1 MFGEIAERY
10 DLLNR
15 LLSAGVDQY
24 WRRRTVRLVPPSG
37 DGPILDVCTGTGDL
51 ALAYWRAGRK
61 RIAVVGV
68 DFTRPMLTVGQQK
81 LHQAGASKLVR
92 LVEGDAQQVPF
103 ADDTFEIVC
112 VAFGLRNV
120 SDTDQGLKE
129 MVRVCR
135 PGGRVAVL
143 EFAMPRMW
151 PLRSLYAWYFRH
163 VLPRI
168 GQTLTRNRQAA
179 YNYLPTSV
187 GEFPQNE
194 ALVERMQS
202 AGLDQVRYYRFTLG
216 IAVLYVGVK

>member
-24 WRRRTVRLVPPSG
+24 WRRRTVKLVPPNG
-37 DGPILDVCTGTGDL
+37 NGPILDVCTGTGDL
-51 ALAYWRAGRK
+51 ALAYWRAGGK
-61 RIAVVGV
+61 RIPVIGI

-81 LHQAGASKLVR
+81 LREAGASKLVR

-120 SDTDQGLKE
+120 SDTDQGLRE

-143 EFAMPRMW
+143 EFAMPRWW
-151 PLRSLYAWYFRH
+151 PLRSVYAWYFRH

-168 GQTLTRNRQAA
+168 GQTLARNRQAA
-179 YNYLPTSV
+179 YDYLPTSV
-187 GEFPQNE
+187 EEFPQNE
-194 ALVERMQS
+194 ALVQRMQG
-202 AGLDQVRYYRFTLG
+202 AGLHHVCYHRFTLG

>member
-92 LVEGDAQQVPF
+92 LVEGDAQQTPF
-103 ADDTFEIVC
+103 GDDTFEIVC
-112 VAFGLRNV
+112 AAFGLRNV
-120 SDTDQGLKE
+120 SDTDQGLRE

-168 GQTLTRNRQAA
+168 GQALTRNRQAA
-179 YNYLPTSV
+179 YDYLPTSV

-202 AGLDQVRYYRFTLG
+202 AGLDQVCYYRFTLG

>member
-92 LVEGDAQQVPF
+92 LVEGDAQQTPF

-112 VAFGLRNV
+112 AAFGLRNV
-120 SDTDQGLKE
+120 SDTDQGLRE

-179 YNYLPTSV
+179 YDYLPTSV

-202 AGLDQVRYYRFTLG
+202 AGLDQVCYYRFTLG